1 MTYDLVIRRSAVPSS
16 HTAHTSRTMQYTQSA
31 RAVDEKADRQKREA
45 EVIRAVMKQVLQGVA
60 GLHSMGIVHRDIKPG
75 A

>member
-1 MTYDLVIRRSAVPSS
+1 
-16 HTAHTSRTMQYTQSA
+16 MQYTQSA